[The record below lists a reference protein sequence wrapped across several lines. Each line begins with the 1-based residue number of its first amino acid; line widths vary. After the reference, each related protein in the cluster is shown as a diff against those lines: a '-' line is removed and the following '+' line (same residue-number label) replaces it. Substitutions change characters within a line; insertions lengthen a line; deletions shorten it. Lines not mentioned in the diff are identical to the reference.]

1 MSENISRKRRTTYPS
16 ATLKQA
22 IELTQKIVESGLGKG
37 PYTRQVITHTL
48 GYSEA
53 SGLIAAKMAACV
65 HFGIMTNNGSGYRL
79 SSLGESLVDPTSE
92 NYKYNLCRAVNIPV
106 LYAQLIADYNNHLLP
121 RNLENLL
128 MKHYNIDETVV
139 PKVARVFRA
148 SLEYAGALKRGKVC
162 CLDGYKPEQR
172 TFDAMAQ
179 SLSTESSQHSPEPQR
194 TTDDNVI
201 PIILPETGITMA
213 FPKEYA
219 YDLSIGTF
227 SNEITA
233 LRNKAISR
241 KKGGLM

>member
-1 MSENISRKRRTTYPS
+1 MPEIINRKRKTTYPS

-22 IELTQKIVESGLGKG
+22 LELAQKIVKSGLGKG
-37 PYTRQVITHTL
+37 PYTRQVITHAL

-79 SSLGESLVDPTSE
+79 SSLGESLVDPTSG
-92 NYKYNLCRAVNIPV
+92 NYKYDLCRAVNTPV
-106 LYAQLIADYNNHLLP
+106 LYAQLITDYNNHLLP

-128 MKHYNIDETVV
+128 VKHYNIDETVV

-162 CLDGYKPEQR
+162 CLDEHKPEQQTLETATR
-172 TFDAMAQ
+172 
-179 SLSTESSQHSPEPQR
+179 SLPTESPQHSPEPQQA
-194 TTDDNVI
+194 TEDDAI
-201 PIILPETGITMA
+201 SIILPETGITMT

-219 YDLSIGTF
+219 YDLSVGTF

-233 LRNKAISR
+233 LRNKAINR
-241 KKGGLM
+241 RKGGNM